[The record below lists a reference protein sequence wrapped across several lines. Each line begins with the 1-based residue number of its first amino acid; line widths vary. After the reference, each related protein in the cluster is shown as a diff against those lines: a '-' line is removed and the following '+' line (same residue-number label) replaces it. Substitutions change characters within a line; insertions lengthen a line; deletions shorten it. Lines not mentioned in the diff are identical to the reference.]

1 MVTETDEITDST
13 STDVFTQLTVNSLN
27 ASFPEV
33 GLAIR
38 TNCHS
43 IDLSFDKYGGVLAA
57 EQIHNMTD
65 LRIFHGQRRLVF
77 LVLLQLTSQSQF
89 DDDEIKTRTI
99 AHLLPSNANFA
110 GFFPM
115 SAWGFAGLAG
125 FLGAEDQTNHVSNHV

>member
-1 MVTETDEITDST
+1 M
-13 STDVFTQLTVNSLN
+13 QG
-27 ASFPEV
+27 FPEV

-38 TNCHS
+38 TNRHG

-65 LRIFHGQRRLVF
+65 LRIVHSQRRLVF
-77 LVLLQLTSQSQF
+77 LVLLQPTSQSQF

-110 GFFPM
+110 GFFPI

-125 FLGAEDQTNHVSNHV
+125 FLGAEDQTKHVSNYV

>member
-13 STDVFTQLTVNSLN
+13 STDVFTQLTVNLLS
-27 ASFPEV
+27 AGFPEV

-38 TNCHS
+38 TNRHS
-43 IDLSFDKYGGVLAA
+43 VHLSFDEYGRILAA

-65 LRIFHGQRRLVF
+65 LRIVHSQRRLVF
-77 LVLLQLTSQSQF
+77 LVLLQPTSQSQF

-110 GFFPM
+110 GFFPI

-125 FLGAEDQTNHVSNHV
+125 FLGAEDQTKHVSNYV